1 MTPAVRLAL
10 ATLALTAALVPVTT
24 AVAGKGGA
32 SPGVQLGGRGIATAD
47 GALRYVARQRA
58 GVTTVTAIDRDGQ
71 VARTGSVT
79 GVVGI
84 PRVAFDGS
92 LGGLAF
98 DGPSLVLAAP
108 APVSGR
114 SRFVVLATSSLRVKR
129 TVTLRGSWSFDAI
142 SPDGAK
148 LYLVEHARAGS
159 PTYRVRAYDLLRGR
173 LVREAVIDPRLGGRA
188 MTGMPVTQAFGPG
201 ARLGVHALPEARRAS
216 RSSMRSTRCA
226 GRRSASSCR
235 GAATRDGSS
244 TCGCGCRA
252 GRSSCEASAAPSSRG
267 STRGSSWCTR
277 TTTRSE
283 APSPVPPSRPRSR
296 VPPRRCRGSR

>member
-10 ATLALTAALVPVTT
+10 AMLALTAALVPVTT

-98 DGPSLVLAAP
+98 AGPSLVLAAP

-114 SRFVVLATSSLRVKR
+114 SRFVVLATPSLRVKR
-129 TVTLRGSWSFDAI
+129 TVALRGNWSFDAI
-142 SPDGAK
+142 SPDGAR
-148 LYLVEHARAGS
+148 LYLVEHASAGS
-159 PTYRVRAYDLLRGR
+159 ATYRVRAYDLLRGR

-188 MTGMPVTQAFGPG
+188 MSGMPVTQAFGPG
-201 ARLGVHALPEARRAS
+201 AVWVYTLYQKPGGLPFVHALDTVRGKALCIELPWRGDQGRLFDVRLRVQG
-216 RSSMRSTRCA
+216 RSLVLRS
-226 GRRSASSCR
+226 GR
-235 GAATRDGSS
+235 GAELARIDTRAFVVHAHHNPLG
-244 TCGCGCRA
+244 A
-252 GRSSCEASAAPSSRG
+252 
-267 STRGSSWCTR
+267 
-277 TTTRSE
+277 
-283 APSPVPPSRPRSR
+283 
-296 VPPRRCRGSR
+296 

>member
-10 ATLALTAALVPVTT
+10 ATLALSAALVPVTT

-58 GVTTVTAIDRDGQ
+58 GVTTVTAIHRDGQ
-71 VARTGSVT
+71 VARTGAVT

-108 APVSGR
+108 APVSGK
-114 SRFVVLATSSLRVKR
+114 SRFVVLATPSLRVKR

-188 MTGMPVTQAFGPG
+188 MSGVPVTQAFGRGAVWVYTLYQKPG
-201 ARLGVHALPEARRAS
+201 GLPFVHALDTMRGKALCIELPWRGDQGRLFDVRLRVQG
-216 RSSMRSTRCA
+216 RSLVLRSV
-226 GRRSASSCR
+226 R
-235 GAATRDGSS
+235 GAELARIDTRAFVVHAHHNPLG
-244 TCGCGCRA
+244 G
-252 GRSSCEASAAPSSRG
+252 AA
-267 STRGSSWCTR
+267 
-277 TTTRSE
+277 
-283 APSPVPPSRPRSR
+283 
-296 VPPRRCRGSR
+296 

>member
-1 MTPAVRLAL
+1 M
-10 ATLALTAALVPVTT
+10 LALTAALVPVTT

-58 GVTTVTAIDRDGQ
+58 GVTTVAAIDRDGQ
-71 VARTGSVT
+71 IARTGSVT
-79 GVVGI
+79 GFVGI

-114 SRFVVLATSSLRVKR
+114 SRFVVLATPSLRVKR

-142 SPDGAK
+142 SPDGAN

-159 PTYRVRAYDLLRGR
+159 ATYRVRAYDLLRGR

-188 MTGMPVTQAFGPG
+188 MSGMPVTQAFGPG
-201 ARLGVHALPEARRAS
+201 AVWVYTLYQKPGGLPFVHALDTVRGKALCIELPWRGDQGRLFDVRLRVQG
-216 RSSMRSTRCA
+216 RSLVLRSV
-226 GRRSASSCR
+226 R
-235 GAATRDGSS
+235 GAELARIDTRALVVHAHHNPLG
-244 TCGCGCRA
+244 GA
-252 GRSSCEASAAPSSRG
+252 
-267 STRGSSWCTR
+267 
-277 TTTRSE
+277 
-283 APSPVPPSRPRSR
+283 
-296 VPPRRCRGSR
+296 

>member
-1 MTPAVRLAL
+1 MTPAARLAL
-10 ATLALTAALVPVTT
+10 ALLALTAAIVPVTS

-58 GVTTVTAIDRDGQ
+58 GVTTVTAIDRDGK

-79 GVVGI
+79 GVVGL

-159 PTYRVRAYDLLRGR
+159 ATYRVRAYDLLRGR

-188 MTGMPVTQAFGPG
+188 MSGMPVTQAFGPG
-201 ARLGVHALPEARRAS
+201 AVWVYTLYQKPGGLPFVHALDTVRGKALCIELPWRGDQGRLFDVRLRVQG
-216 RSSMRSTRCA
+216 RSLVLRSV
-226 GRRSASSCR
+226 R
-235 GAATRDGSS
+235 GADLARIDTRELVVHAHHNPLG
-244 TCGCGCRA
+244 RA
-252 GRSSCEASAAPSSRG
+252 
-267 STRGSSWCTR
+267 
-277 TTTRSE
+277 
-283 APSPVPPSRPRSR
+283 
-296 VPPRRCRGSR
+296 

>member
-10 ATLALTAALVPVTT
+10 AMLALTAALVPVTT

-114 SRFVVLATSSLRVKR
+114 SRFVVLATSTLRVKR

-148 LYLVEHARAGS
+148 LYLVEHASAGS
-159 PTYRVRAYDLLRGR
+159 ATYRVRAYDLLRGR

-188 MTGMPVTQAFGPG
+188 MTGMPVTQAYGPG
-201 ARLGVHALPEARRAS
+201 GVWAYTLYQKPGGLPFVHALDTVRGKALCIELPWRGNQGRLFDV
-216 RSSMRSTRCA
+216 RMRVQ
-226 GRRSASSCR
+226 
-235 GAATRDGSS
+235 
-244 TCGCGCRA
+244 
-252 GRSSCEASAAPSSRG
+252 GRSLVLSRLG
-267 STRGSSWCTR
+267 GDALARIDTREFVVHAHHNPLGG
-277 TTTRSE
+277 
-283 APSPVPPSRPRSR
+283 A
-296 VPPRRCRGSR
+296 